1 MTKTLALVTGLV
13 LIVSLGAWAA
23 PEAEEGGD
31 AEQMAVPMGQ
41 YREAPMLTEL
51 VAAGELPPVDER
63 LPIEPALLEPIES
76 VGRYG
81 GTLYVHATNNA
92 PWGDLQEETERGSY
106 LGRFR
111 FDRLEVEGNLAK
123 GFEQAADDQSITIFL
138 REGAKWSDGAPFTAD
153 DVMFMYE
160 DLHWHE
166 DIETWMWL
174 PQARRAIKVD
184 DYTVRL
190 ETDVPY
196 PVLTLKMAE
205 PAGGDWHSYYPKH
218 YLQKWHIRYNEDANA
233 LAKEEGFD
241 TWVDAFRHHFWWNP
255 RQDMNF
261 PTMQPWVL
269 TQSNT
274 TNKVHD
280 RNPYYWKVDAEGQ
293 QLPYVDRIV
302 TDIVDSETYHLKII
316 SGESDVAFVNTAF
329 ENFSL
334 YKQNEDAGGYN
345 VVLLPG
351 NKGADVGFRVNQN
364 HPDPVKGG
372 IYRDV
377 RFRQAI
383 SLAIDRD
390 DLNNALFF
398 GLAVPRQFTIL
409 PNASYYKPE
418 WGEAYADFDPDRAN
432 ELLDAVGLSER
443 DKQGFRVGADG
454 KTFEMAVEYGVGGE
468 AGDPTASL
476 ELVKEYWENVGIKV
490 LLKSWEAGYFWERMQ
505 DPEHEIAF
513 HAEQRK
519 EVRSFMVE
527 RESWTA
533 AGAWAPLWH
542 RWLIA
547 DANVKD
553 GLTTL
558 ADYDGELPG
567 EEPPEFVKQLFEYGE
582 ARIRT
587 KLGSPEYR
595 ELSQKIYDWHAEH
608 LMHIGAVGMAPHVY
622 IANKK
627 LGNVPREFYTGIGGS
642 IGLNIPGEQLF
653 FKE

>member
-1 MTKTLALVTGLV
+1 MTRTFVFVTGLM
-13 LIVSLGAWAA
+13 LIASLGAWAA
-23 PEAEEGGD
+23 SEAEEGGD

-41 YREAPMLTEL
+41 YREAPVLTEL
-51 VAAGELPPVDER
+51 VASGELPPVDER

-81 GTLYVHATNNA
+81 GTIYVHATNNA

-160 DLHWHE
+160 DMHWHE
-166 DIETWMWL
+166 EIETWMWL

-280 RNPYYWKVDAEGQ
+280 RNPYYWKVDSEGQ

-316 SGESDVAFVNTAF
+316 C
-329 ENFSL
+329 
-334 YKQNEDAGGYN
+334 
-345 VVLLPG
+345 
-351 NKGADVGFRVNQN
+351 R
-364 HPDPVKGG
+364 
-372 IYRDV
+372 
-377 RFRQAI
+377 
-383 SLAIDRD
+383 
-390 DLNNALFF
+390 
-398 GLAVPRQFTIL
+398 
-409 PNASYYKPE
+409 
-418 WGEAYADFDPDRAN
+418 
-432 ELLDAVGLSER
+432 
-443 DKQGFRVGADG
+443 
-454 KTFEMAVEYGVGGE
+454 
-468 AGDPTASL
+468 
-476 ELVKEYWENVGIKV
+476 
-490 LLKSWEAGYFWERMQ
+490 
-505 DPEHEIAF
+505 
-513 HAEQRK
+513 
-519 EVRSFMVE
+519 
-527 RESWTA
+527 
-533 AGAWAPLWH
+533 
-542 RWLIA
+542 
-547 DANVKD
+547 
-553 GLTTL
+553 
-558 ADYDGELPG
+558 
-567 EEPPEFVKQLFEYGE
+567 
-582 ARIRT
+582 
-587 KLGSPEYR
+587 
-595 ELSQKIYDWHAEH
+595 
-608 LMHIGAVGMAPHVY
+608 
-622 IANKK
+622 
-627 LGNVPREFYTGIGGS
+627 
-642 IGLNIPGEQLF
+642 
-653 FKE
+653 